1 MTKSKN
7 KGNVR
12 QLFLYF
18 FGILVRLFFKFPY
31 LCGHKTTKPIYLTN
45 DMTKNITKDIRY
57 IGVDDP
63 EMRLF
68 ESQYA
73 TPDGM
78 CYNSY
83 VILDE
88 KVAILDTS
96 DRRTL
101 GTWKENLTEA
111 LGGRTPDYLIVQHL
125 EPDHASGI
133 ADLCALYPTLQIVC
147 SAKAQQMMPQ
157 YGLGAA
163 PIITVKEGD
172 TLSLGSHTLRFI
184 MAPMVHWP
192 EVMVTY
198 DEADRVLFSADGF
211 GKFGVYDADADD
223 WACEARR
230 YYFNICGKY
239 GTPVSTLLKKAA
251 ALDIQQILPLHGP
264 VLEGEK
270 LAEALRLYTIWS
282 AYDVETEGVFIA
294 HASIHGNTAAAAERL
309 VEILKAKGCPKVAI
323 SDLCRDDLGEAIEDA
338 FRYGKMICMASS
350 YDAGVFPPMF
360 DFLHHLE
367 IKAYQRR
374 RVGLV
379 ENGSWAPSAAKTMRP
394 MLEGMKQVEIV
405 EPVVTLRGTM
415 KEADIP
421 QLEALA
427 DAILA

>member
-1 MTKSKN
+1 M
-7 KGNVR
+7 
-12 QLFLYF
+12 
-18 FGILVRLFFKFPY
+18 I
-31 LCGHKTTKPIYLTN
+31 
-45 DMTKNITKDIRY
+45 KNITADIRY

-63 EMRLF
+63 EQHLF
-68 ESQYA
+68 ESQYH

-78 CYNSY
+78 CYNSF

-88 KVAILDTS
+88 KVAIMDTS
-96 DRRTL
+96 DSRTL
-101 GTWKENLTEA
+101 EAWKANLKEA
-111 LGGRTPDYLIVQHL
+111 LAGRQPDYLIVQHL

-133 ADLCALYPTLQIVC
+133 AEVCALYPTLQVVC
-147 SAKAQQMMPQ
+147 SAKAKQMMPQ
-157 YGLGAA
+157 YFTVPEGSPEGKERVL
-163 PIITVKEGD
+163 TVKEGD
-172 TLSLGSHTLRFI
+172 TLALGRHTLSFI

-198 DEADRVLFSADGF
+198 DATDKVLFSADGF

-270 LAEALRLYTIWS
+270 MAEAVRLYTIWS

-323 SDLCRDDLGEAIEDA
+323 SDLCRDDMGEAIEDA

-350 YDAGVFPPMF
+350 YDAGVFPPMY
-360 DFLHHLE
+360 DFLHHLD

-394 MLEGMKQVEIV
+394 MLEGLKQVEIV
-405 EPVVTLRGTM
+405 EPVVTLRGKM
-415 KEADIP
+415 KDEDLA

>member
-1 MTKSKN
+1 MK
-7 KGNVR
+7 
-12 QLFLYF
+12 Q
-18 FGILVRLFFKFPY
+18 
-31 LCGHKTTKPIYLTN
+31 
-45 DMTKNITKDIRY
+45 NITTDIRY

-63 EMRLF
+63 EQHLF
-68 ESQYA
+68 ENQYH

-88 KVAILDTS
+88 KVAVMDTS
-96 DRRTL
+96 DRCTMAQ
-101 GTWKENLTEA
+101 WKENLKEA
-111 LGGRTPDYLIVQHL
+111 LAGRQPDYLIVHHL

-133 ADLCALYPTLQIVC
+133 AEVCALYPQMQVVC
-147 SAKAQQMMPQ
+147 SAKANQMMPQ
-157 YGLGAA
+157 YWPLSDS
-163 PIITVKEGD
+163 PLEESRMQTVKEGD
-172 TLSLGSHTLRFI
+172 TLSLGRHTLHFI

-198 DEADRVLFSADGF
+198 DEADRVLFTADGF

-239 GTPVSTLLKKAA
+239 GQPVSTLLKKAA
-251 ALDIQQILPLHGP
+251 ALDIQKILPLHGP
-264 VLEGEK
+264 VLEGEQ
-270 LAEALRLYTIWS
+270 LAEAMRLYTIWS

-309 VEILKAKGCPKVAI
+309 AEILKAKGCPKVAV
-323 SDLCRDDLGEAIEDA
+323 SNLCRDDLAEAIEDA
-338 FRYGKMICMASS
+338 FRFGKMICMASS
-350 YDAGVFPPMF
+350 YDAGVFPPMY
-360 DFLHHLE
+360 DFLHHLD
-367 IKAYQRR
+367 IKAFQRR

-394 MLEGMKQVEIV
+394 MLESMKQVEIV
-405 EPVVTLRGTM
+405 EPVVTLRGKM
-415 KEADIP
+415 KDEDIP

-427 DAILA
+427 AAILA

>member
-1 MTKSKN
+1 MKN
-7 KGNVR
+7 
-12 QLFLYF
+12 
-18 FGILVRLFFKFPY
+18 I
-31 LCGHKTTKPIYLTN
+31 
-45 DMTKNITKDIRY
+45 ITKDIRY

-63 EMRLF
+63 TLALF
-68 ESQYA
+68 ESQYH

-88 KVAILDTS
+88 KVAVMDTS
-96 DRRTL
+96 DSRTI
-101 GTWKENLTEA
+101 GQWKQNLTEA
-111 LGGRTPDYLIVQHL
+111 LDGRQPDYLIVHHL

-133 ADLCALYPTLQIVC
+133 AEVCELYPSMQIVC
-147 SAKAQQMMPQ
+147 SAKAKQMMPQ
-157 YGLGAA
+157 YFEESALEER
-163 PIITVKEGD
+163 ILTVKEGD
-172 TLSLGSHTLRFI
+172 TLELGHHTLQFI

-198 DEADRVLFSADGF
+198 DNLDRALFSADGF

-239 GTPVSTLLKKAA
+239 GTPVSTLLKKAS
-251 ALDIQQILPLHGP
+251 ALDIERILPLHGP

-294 HASIHGNTAAAAERL
+294 HASIHGNTAAAAEHL
-309 VEILKAKGCPKVAI
+309 AEILKAKGCPKVAV
-323 SDLCRDDLGEAIEDA
+323 SDLCRDDLSEAIEDA

-350 YDAGVFPPMF
+350 YDAGVFPPMY
-360 DFLHHLE
+360 DFLHHLD

-374 RVGLV
+374 RVALV

-394 MLEGMKQVEIV
+394 MLEGMKQVEVV
-405 EPVVTLRGTM
+405 EPVVTLRGRM

-427 DAILA
+427 DALLQA

>member
-1 MTKSKN
+1 M
-7 KGNVR
+7 
-12 QLFLYF
+12 
-18 FGILVRLFFKFPY
+18 I
-31 LCGHKTTKPIYLTN
+31 
-45 DMTKNITKDIRY
+45 KNITADIRY

-63 EMRLF
+63 EQHLF
-68 ESQYA
+68 ESQYH

-78 CYNSY
+78 CYNSF

-88 KVAILDTS
+88 KVAIMDTS
-96 DRRTL
+96 DSRTL
-101 GTWKENLTEA
+101 EAWKANLKEA
-111 LGGRTPDYLIVQHL
+111 LAGRQPDYLIVQHL

-133 ADLCALYPTLQIVC
+133 AEVCALYPTLQVVC
-147 SAKAQQMMPQ
+147 SAKAKQMMPQ
-157 YGLGAA
+157 YMTLSGAEEGA
-163 PIITVKEGD
+163 IITVKEGD
-172 TLSLGSHTLRFI
+172 TLSLGRHTLSFI

-198 DEADRVLFSADGF
+198 DATDKVLFSADGF

-239 GTPVSTLLKKAA
+239 GTPVSALLKKAA

-270 LAEALRLYTIWS
+270 MAEAVRLYTIWS

-294 HASIHGNTAAAAERL
+294 HASIHGNTATAAQRL

-323 SDLCRDDLGEAIEDA
+323 SDLCRDDMGEAIEDA

-350 YDAGVFPPMF
+350 YDAGVFPPMY
-360 DFLHHLE
+360 DFLHHLD

-405 EPVVTLRGTM
+405 EPVVTLRGKM
-415 KEADIP
+415 KDEDLA

>member
-1 MTKSKN
+1 M
-7 KGNVR
+7 
-12 QLFLYF
+12 
-18 FGILVRLFFKFPY
+18 I
-31 LCGHKTTKPIYLTN
+31 
-45 DMTKNITKDIRY
+45 KNITADIRY

-63 EMRLF
+63 EQLLF
-68 ESQYA
+68 ENQYH

-88 KVAILDTS
+88 KVAVMDTS
-96 DRRTL
+96 DSRTMDA
-101 GTWKENLTEA
+101 WKENLQEA
-111 LGGRTPDYLIVQHL
+111 LAGRKPDYLFVHHL
-125 EPDHASGI
+125 EPDHAGGI
-133 ADLCALYPTLQIVC
+133 AEMCALYPDMQIVC
-147 SAKAQQMMPQ
+147 SAKAKQMMPQ
-157 YGLGAA
+157 YVTVPEVTPEGKERVL
-163 PIITVKEGD
+163 TVKEGD
-172 TLSLGSHTLRFI
+172 TLALGRHTLRFM

-192 EVMVTY
+192 EVMASF

-239 GTPVSTLLKKAA
+239 GQPVSTLLKKVA
-251 ALDIQQILPLHGP
+251 ALDVQKILPLHGP

-270 LAEALRLYTIWS
+270 MVEALRLYTIWS

-309 VEILKAKGCPKVAI
+309 VEILKAKGCPKVAV

-350 YDAGVFPPMF
+350 YDAGVFPPMY
-360 DFLHHLE
+360 DFLHHLD

-405 EPVVTLRGTM
+405 EPVVTLRGAM
-415 KEADIP
+415 KDADLP

>member
-1 MTKSKN
+1 
-7 KGNVR
+7 
-12 QLFLYF
+12 
-18 FGILVRLFFKFPY
+18 
-31 LCGHKTTKPIYLTN
+31 
-45 DMTKNITKDIRY
+45 MTKNITADIRY

-68 ESQYA
+68 ESQYH

-88 KVAILDTS
+88 KVAVFDTS
-96 DRRTL
+96 DSRTMDA
-101 GTWKENLTEA
+101 WKANLAEA
-111 LGGRTPDYLIVQHL
+111 LAGRQPDYLIVHHL

-133 ADLCALYPTLQIVC
+133 AEVCALYPQMQVVC
-147 SAKAQQMMPQ
+147 SAKALQMMPQ
-157 YGLGAA
+157 YLTIPEGSPEGKERVL
-163 PIITVKEGD
+163 TVKEGD
-172 TLSLGSHTLRFI
+172 TLSLGHHTLHFV

-192 EVMVTY
+192 EVMVSY
-198 DEADRVLFSADGF
+198 DDADRVLFSADGF
-211 GKFGVYDADADD
+211 GKFGVYEADADD

-251 ALDIQQILPLHGP
+251 ALDIQKILPLHGP

-270 LAEALRLYTIWS
+270 LAEAVRLYTIWS

-309 VEILKAKGCPKVAI
+309 VEILKAKGCPKVAV
-323 SDLCRDDLGEAIEDA
+323 SDLCRDDLAEAIEDA

-350 YDAGVFPPMF
+350 YDAGVFPPMY
-360 DFLHHLE
+360 DFLHHLD

-394 MLEGMKQVEIV
+394 MLEGMKQVDVV
-405 EPVVTLRGTM
+405 EPVVTLRGRM
-415 KEADIP
+415 KDADIP
-421 QLEALA
+421 ALEALA
-427 DAILA
+427 EAILN

>member
-1 MTKSKN
+1 MTQN
-7 KGNVR
+7 
-12 QLFLYF
+12 
-18 FGILVRLFFKFPY
+18 I
-31 LCGHKTTKPIYLTN
+31 TN
-45 DMTKNITKDIRY
+45 DIFY

-63 EMRLF
+63 EQQLF
-68 ESQYA
+68 ESQYH

-83 VILDE
+83 LILDE
-88 KVAILDTS
+88 KVAVMDTS
-96 DRRTL
+96 DNQTL
-101 GTWKENLTEA
+101 EQWKANLAEA
-111 LGGRTPDYLIVQHL
+111 LGDRQPDYLIVHHL

-133 ADLCALYPTLQIVC
+133 AEVAARYPQMQIVC
-147 SAKAQQMMPQ
+147 SAKAKQMMPQ
-157 YGLGAA
+157 YFEDSTFTVPEGTPEASRIL
-163 PIITVKEGD
+163 TVKEGD
-172 TLSLGSHTLRFI
+172 TLSLGRHTLRFM

-198 DEADRVLFSADGF
+198 DEADGVLFSADGF
-211 GKFGVYDADADD
+211 GKFGVFEADADD

-239 GTPVSTLLKKAA
+239 GQPVSTLLKKAA
-251 ALDIQQILPLHGP
+251 ALDIQRICPLHGP

-270 LAEALRLYTIWS
+270 LAEAVRLYTLWA
-282 AYDVETEGVFIA
+282 AYEVETEGVFIA

-309 VEILKAKGCPKVAI
+309 VEILKVKGCPKVVV
-323 SDLCRDDLGEAIEDA
+323 SDLCRNDLHEAIEDA
-338 FRYGKMICMASS
+338 FRFGRMVCMASS
-350 YDAGVFPPMF
+350 YDAGVFPPMY
-360 DFLHHLE
+360 DFLHHLD

-394 MLEGMKQVEIV
+394 MLEGMKQVEVV
-405 EPVVTLRGTM
+405 EPVVTLRGRM
-415 KEADIP
+415 KETDLP

>member
-1 MTKSKN
+1 MK
-7 KGNVR
+7 
-12 QLFLYF
+12 
-18 FGILVRLFFKFPY
+18 
-31 LCGHKTTKPIYLTN
+31 
-45 DMTKNITKDIRY
+45 ITADIKY
-57 IGVDDP
+57 IGVDDAD
-63 EMRLF
+63 MHLF
-68 ESQYA
+68 ESQYV

-88 KVAILDTS
+88 KVAVMDTS
-96 DRRTL
+96 DHRTL
-101 GTWKENLTEA
+101 DAWKENLKAA
-111 LGGRTPDYLIVQHL
+111 LNGRQPDYLIVHHL

-133 ADLCALYPTLQIVC
+133 AEVCALYPNLQVVC
-147 SAKAQQMMPQ
+147 SAKAAQMMPQ
-157 YGLGAA
+157 YFEDAFLTVPSGSPEGQRLL
-163 PIITVKEGD
+163 TVKEGD
-172 TLSLGSHTLRFI
+172 TLSLGRHTLHFI

-198 DEADRVLFSADGF
+198 DDCDRVLFSADGF
-211 GKFGVYDADADD
+211 GKFGVYEADADD

-239 GTPVSTLLKKAA
+239 GTPVSTLLKKAS
-251 ALDIQQILPLHGP
+251 ALDIQKILPLHGP

-270 LAEALRLYTIWS
+270 MAEAVRLYTIWS
-282 AYDVETEGVFIA
+282 AYDVETDGVFIA

-309 VEILKAKGCPKVAI
+309 VEILKAKGCPKVAVN
-323 SDLCRDDLGEAIEDA
+323 DLCRDDLGEAIEDA

-350 YDAGVFPPMF
+350 YDAGVFPPMY
-360 DFLHHLE
+360 DFLHHLD

-405 EPVVTLRGTM
+405 EPVVTLRGKM
-415 KEADIP
+415 KETDIP
-421 QLEALA
+421 QLETLA

>member
-1 MTKSKN
+1 MK
-7 KGNVR
+7 
-12 QLFLYF
+12 
-18 FGILVRLFFKFPY
+18 
-31 LCGHKTTKPIYLTN
+31 
-45 DMTKNITKDIRY
+45 ITDDIIY
-57 IGVDDP
+57 IGVDDAD
-63 EMRLF
+63 MHLF
-68 ESQYA
+68 ESQYV

-83 VILDE
+83 VILDD
-88 KVAILDTS
+88 KVAIMDTS
-96 DRRTL
+96 DHRTMDA
-101 GTWKENLTEA
+101 WKKNLKEA
-111 LGGRTPDYLIVQHL
+111 LGDRQPDYLIVHHL

-133 ADLCALYPTLQIVC
+133 AELCARYPSLEVVC
-147 SAKAQQMMPQ
+147 SAKAAQMMPQ
-157 YGLGAA
+157 YFDA
-163 PIITVKEGD
+163 PLNVLTVKEGD
-172 TLSLGSHTLRFI
+172 TLSLGRHTLRFI

-198 DEADRVLFSADGF
+198 DDCDRVLFSADGF
-211 GKFGVYDADADD
+211 GKFGVYEADAND

-251 ALDIQQILPLHGP
+251 ALDMQKILPLHGP

-270 LAEALRLYTIWS
+270 MAEAVRLYTIWS

-309 VEILKAKGCPKVAI
+309 VEILKAKGCPKVAVN
-323 SDLCRDDLGEAIEDA
+323 DLCRDDLGEAIEDA

-350 YDAGVFPPMF
+350 YDAGVFPPMY
-360 DFLHHLE
+360 DFLHHLD
-367 IKAYQRR
+367 IKSYQRR

-405 EPVVTLRGTM
+405 EPVVTLRGKM
-415 KEADIP
+415 KDADVP

>member
-1 MTKSKN
+1 M
-7 KGNVR
+7 
-12 QLFLYF
+12 
-18 FGILVRLFFKFPY
+18 I
-31 LCGHKTTKPIYLTN
+31 
-45 DMTKNITKDIRY
+45 KNITADIRY

-63 EMRLF
+63 EQHLF
-68 ESQYA
+68 ESQYH

-78 CYNSY
+78 CYNSF

-88 KVAILDTS
+88 KVAIMDTS
-96 DRRTL
+96 DSRTL
-101 GTWKENLTEA
+101 EAWKANLKEA
-111 LGGRTPDYLIVQHL
+111 LAGRQPDYLIVQHL

-133 ADLCALYPTLQIVC
+133 AEVCALYPTLQVVC
-147 SAKAQQMMPQ
+147 SAKAKQMMPQ
-157 YGLGAA
+157 YMTLSGAEEGA
-163 PIITVKEGD
+163 IITVKEGD
-172 TLSLGSHTLRFI
+172 TLSLGRHTLQFI

-198 DEADRVLFSADGF
+198 DATDKVLFSADGF

-264 VLEGEK
+264 VLKGEK
-270 LAEALRLYTIWS
+270 MAEAVRLYTIWS

-294 HASIHGNTAAAAERL
+294 HASIHGNTAAAAQRL

-323 SDLCRDDLGEAIEDA
+323 NDLCRDDMGEAIEDA

-350 YDAGVFPPMF
+350 YDAGVFPPMY
-360 DFLHHLE
+360 DFLHHLD
-367 IKAYQRR
+367 IKAYQHR

-405 EPVVTLRGTM
+405 EPVVTLRGKM
-415 KEADIP
+415 KDEDLA

>member
-1 MTKSKN
+1 M
-7 KGNVR
+7 
-12 QLFLYF
+12 
-18 FGILVRLFFKFPY
+18 I
-31 LCGHKTTKPIYLTN
+31 
-45 DMTKNITKDIRY
+45 KNITADIRY

-63 EMRLF
+63 EQHLF
-68 ESQYA
+68 ESQYH
-73 TPDGM
+73 TPEGM

-88 KVAILDTS
+88 KVAIMDTS
-96 DRRTL
+96 DSRTL
-101 GTWKENLTEA
+101 EAWKANLAEA
-111 LGGRTPDYLIVQHL
+111 LAGRQPDYLIVQHL

-133 ADLCALYPTLQIVC
+133 AEICALYPTLQVVC
-147 SAKAQQMMPQ
+147 SAKAKQMMPQ
-157 YGLGAA
+157 YMPLSTASHGGEGLDESR
-163 PIITVKEGD
+163 IQTVKEGD
-172 TLSLGSHTLRFI
+172 TLSLGRHTLSFI

-198 DEADRVLFSADGF
+198 DATDKVLFSADGF

-251 ALDIQQILPLHGP
+251 ALDIQKILPLHGP

-270 LAEALRLYTIWS
+270 MAEAVRLYTIWS

-350 YDAGVFPPMF
+350 YDAGVFPPMY
-360 DFLHHLE
+360 DFLHHLD

-405 EPVVTLRGTM
+405 EPVVTLRGCM
-415 KEADIP
+415 KDADIP

-427 DAILA
+427 EAMMN